1 MVFDELRLDGKVAIV
16 TGAGRGLGK
25 AMALALA
32 EAGADVVGAARNVQ
46 AIEQTSKEITHLGR
60 KSIAISTDITSS
72 RMVDDMVRQT
82 LAEFGKI
89 DILVNNSGI
98 AIGKPFIS
106 TNEEEWNRVLST
118 NLTGMFLCTRAVG
131 QFMIP
136 QKSGKIINIAS
147 DVGVRGYRNFVT
159 YCVSKAGVIQFTRA
173 LALEWAPHN
182 IHVNA
187 IGPGTFY
194 TDLNAAALQDDKT
207 REKLLRTIP
216 LRRYGQPEELGPL
229 VVYLASRA
237 SDFMTG
243 ETIFI
248 EGGHLSTF

>member
-1 MVFDELRLDGKVAIV
+1 MVLEAFKLDGKVAIV

-25 AMALALA
+25 AMSLALA
-32 EAGADVVGAARNVQ
+32 EAGADVVGAARNVRE
-46 AIEQTSKEITHLGR
+46 IEQTSKEITHLGR
-60 KSIAISTDITSS
+60 KSIAIPTDITSF
-72 RMVDDMVRQT
+72 RMVNDMVRKT
-82 LAEFGKI
+82 MEEFGKI

-98 AIGKPFIS
+98 AIPKPFIS

-131 QFMIP
+131 QFMI
-136 QKSGKIINIAS
+136 QQRSGKIINIAS
-147 DVGVRGYRNFVT
+147 DVGVRGYRNFVS
-159 YCVSKAGVIQFTRA
+159 YCVSKAGVIQLTRA
-173 LALEWAPHN
+173 LALEWAPYN

-207 REKLLRTIP
+207 REEMLRRIP
-216 LRRYGQPEELGPL
+216 LRRYGQPKELGPL
-229 VVYLASRA
+229 VVYLASQA